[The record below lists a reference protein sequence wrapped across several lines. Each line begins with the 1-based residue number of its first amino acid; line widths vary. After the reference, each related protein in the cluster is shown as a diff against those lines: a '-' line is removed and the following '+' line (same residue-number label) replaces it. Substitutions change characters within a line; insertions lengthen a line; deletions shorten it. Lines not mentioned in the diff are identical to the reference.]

1 VALLLIP
8 LLWLLRKIGRGRF
21 VPSTPLNVSL
31 LLMLVMLLVS
41 FYATFDI
48 PFSFPKIAG
57 IVYGVALFFAVAQAG
72 SRSHRALWLAVGLL
86 LLGGLGAGALS
97 IIGAAWPSKL
107 PVLGSVVAR
116 MPARLL
122 SLPGDTRGFNP
133 NEVAGVMLWVAP
145 LFTVLAAALW
155 LAPRRLRQQL
165 SGGPAI
171 ILLIIIPPAALL
183 LNALLVL
190 TQSRAGVLG
199 LAGALL
205 AALFLALARLRP
217 ALTLGLALV
226 AIIAGLVVLFN
237 APELVNQYLFVRTAA
252 SEEALGSTL
261 NSLEGRREIWSRAIY
276 GIQDFP
282 ITGMGVNTFRR
293 VVPILYPLFLVS
305 PDHDIAHAHNHL
317 LQTALDLG
325 LPGLIAYLALWLG
338 AGVMLWQSWRRGQT
352 IWLRALALGC
362 FASLL
367 GYFIYGLVDAVA
379 LGARPG
385 FLFWYLLGVVAAL
398 YRVVDVDW
406 RLEIRD

>member
-1 VALLLIP
+1 
-8 LLWLLRKIGRGRF
+8 
-21 VPSTPLNVSL
+21 
-31 LLMLVMLLVS
+31 
-41 FYATFDI
+41 
-48 PFSFPKIAG
+48 
-57 IVYGVALFFAVAQAG
+57 
-72 SRSHRALWLAVGLL
+72 
-86 LLGGLGAGALS
+86 
-97 IIGAAWPSKL
+97 
-107 PVLGSVVAR
+107 
-116 MPARLL
+116 
-122 SLPGDTRGFNP
+122 
-133 NEVAGVMLWVAP
+133 

-226 AIIAGLVVLFN
+226 AILAGLDVLFN

-282 ITGMGVNTFRR
+282 ITGLGVNTFRR

-317 LQTALDLG
+317 LQTAL
-325 LPGLIAYLALWLG
+325 
-338 AGVMLWQSWRRGQT
+338 
-352 IWLRALALGC
+352 
-362 FASLL
+362 
-367 GYFIYGLVDAVA
+367 
-379 LGARPG
+379 
-385 FLFWYLLGVVAAL
+385 
-398 YRVVDVDW
+398 
-406 RLEIRD
+406 